1 MSVPLVA
8 DIEHLTCV
16 LCLLQIKRILHEC
29 SSCYR
34 YRGSY
39 MSALTELIKR
49 VGVKDKMRGF

>member
-8 DIEHLTCV
+8 DTEYLTCV

-34 YRGSY
+34 YRGSN
-39 MSALTELIKR
+39 MSALTELI
-49 VGVKDKMRGF
+49 